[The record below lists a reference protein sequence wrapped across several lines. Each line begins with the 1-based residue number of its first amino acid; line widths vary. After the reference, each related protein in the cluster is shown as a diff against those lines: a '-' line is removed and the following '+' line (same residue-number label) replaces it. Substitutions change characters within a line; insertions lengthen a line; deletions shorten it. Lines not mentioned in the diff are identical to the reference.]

1 MLKLCLR
8 VLCCAFLLSAVAAS
22 AAAAGSP
29 DEQAAAVEKTLLPTL
44 VVEGVAPW
52 TLAERMRHY
61 HVPGVSIAVIQG
73 GRIAWARGYGVQD
86 VTSQTPVTAKTLF
99 QAASLS
105 KMVTAVAAL
114 RLSDQG
120 KLLLGAPVNS
130 LLKSWKLPDGP
141 YASGVTVER
150 ILNHTAG
157 LNVPGFQGY
166 APGAALPT
174 LVETLNGKPPAN
186 NRPVR
191 PDLEPG
197 TAFSYSGGG
206 YEILQQVLMDVTD
219 QPFTSLMQDTLLKP
233 AGMQDSFFQQPLS
246 AELSS
251 RAASGYDA
259 DGVPLPGKWR
269 VYPELAA
276 AGLWTTPSD
285 LARLAIAVQKSH
297 AGASGAL
304 LSRATASRMLTTA
317 TFGEGGLSVGNGL
330 GVNVDQRAKG
340 TFSQISLEQVTGL
353 DGYRALL
360 VASTDGD
367 YGVVVMANSDAGGR
381 LADEIVRA
389 AAAVYGWK
397 PLAAGHTKRA
407 LPSDD
412 QLRRLSGRYRLGS
425 DDVLTVTPSKGA
437 LTGRLLMG
445 ESFELLPVEGGDYVR
460 TDPPTRYTFDATG
473 VIARSI
479 FGDQPGRRIPS
490 GETTPLQLLLAGKL
504 DAAMA
509 GYRKLKLADSND
521 PALAE
526 LRLNDIGYALQKTA
540 PDQTLA
546 MFQLNAEFYPDS
558 PNTWDSLGEAYLAAG
573 KRGEALRCYRKVL
586 ETVPLDKHLPPDIKT
601 MLLQTAEKK
610 VKELQG
616 G

>member
-1 MLKLCLR
+1 MLKPCLR
-8 VLCCAFLLSAVAAS
+8 ALACVLLLASSAAR
-22 AAAAGSP
+22 AAAANSA
-29 DEQAAAVEKTLLPTL
+29 DDQAASVEKTLLPTL
-44 VVEGVAPW
+44 VVEGVTPW
-52 TLAERMRHY
+52 TLAERMRRY
-61 HVPGVSIAVIQG
+61 HVPGVSIALIQG

-86 VTSQTPVTAKTLF
+86 VTSKAPVTPKTLF

-130 LLKSWKLPDGP
+130 LLKSWKLPEGR
-141 YASGVTVER
+141 YTSGVTVER

-166 APGAALPT
+166 PPGATLPT
-174 LVETLNGKPPAN
+174 LIETLNGKPPAN
-186 NRPVR
+186 NRPIR

-206 YEILQQVLMDVTD
+206 FEIVQQVLMDVTD
-219 QPFTSLMQDTLLKP
+219 QPFTSLMQDALFKP

-246 AELSS
+246 PELST

-259 DGVPLPGKWR
+259 EGVPLAGKWR

-285 LARLAIAVQKSH
+285 LARLTIAVQKAH
-297 AGASGAL
+297 AGGPGAL

-340 TFSQISLEQVTGL
+340 TFSQISLEQVAGL

-360 VASTDGD
+360 VASTEGE
-367 YGVVVMANSDAGGR
+367 YGVVVMTNGDSGGR
-381 LADEIVRA
+381 LADEIVRG

-407 LPSDD
+407 QPSED

-425 DDVLTVTPSKGA
+425 DDVLTVTAGNTDLRA
-437 LTGRLLMG
+437 RLLLG
-445 ESFELLPVEGGDYVR
+445 EGFELIPVEGGDFFR
-460 TDPPTRYTFDATG
+460 TDPPEYFWRPTRSENSLGRDDTASAT
-473 VIARSI
+473 ARRQGGR
-479 FGDQPGRRIPS
+479 GDGRLPQVEGGGRR
-490 GETTPLQLLLAGKL
+490 
-504 DAAMA
+504 
-509 GYRKLKLADSND
+509 
-521 PALAE
+521 
-526 LRLNDIGYALQKTA
+526 RL
-540 PDQTLA
+540 
-546 MFQLNAEFYPDS
+546 S
-558 PNTWDSLGEAYLAAG
+558 P
-573 KRGEALRCYRKVL
+573 R
-586 ETVPLDKHLPPDIKT
+586 
-601 MLLQTAEKK
+601 
-610 VKELQG
+610 
-616 G
+616 